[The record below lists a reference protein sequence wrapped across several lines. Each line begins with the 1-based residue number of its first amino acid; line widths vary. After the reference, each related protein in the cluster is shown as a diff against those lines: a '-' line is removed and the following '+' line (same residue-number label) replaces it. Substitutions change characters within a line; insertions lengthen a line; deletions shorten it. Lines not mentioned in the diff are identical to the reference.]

1 MLINN
6 SPEEAWPMIQVLT
19 MLFKQYPK
27 CLKSEDFS
35 TFLKNLVDLFTL
47 SCKEENIMD
56 NLYELAAVLLMNEQR
71 FSITDVENLNIY
83 WDKIWDILLRY
94 DI

>member
-19 MLFKQYPK
+19 MLFEQYPK